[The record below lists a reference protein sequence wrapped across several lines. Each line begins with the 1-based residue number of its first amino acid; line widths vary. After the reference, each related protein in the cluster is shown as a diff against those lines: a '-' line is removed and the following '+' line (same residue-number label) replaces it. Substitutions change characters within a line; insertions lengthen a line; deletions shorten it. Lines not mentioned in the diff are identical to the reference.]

1 MLPITEGLT
10 GHQASLSP
18 RPEVESGI
26 SAPKTAYG
34 SKPRSNYGNNRIWV
48 GFRGGISWAATCLE
62 GEAMLD

>member
-48 GFRGGISWAATCLE
+48 GFGGGNRGTAPCL
-62 GEAMLD
+62 ASRVMLD